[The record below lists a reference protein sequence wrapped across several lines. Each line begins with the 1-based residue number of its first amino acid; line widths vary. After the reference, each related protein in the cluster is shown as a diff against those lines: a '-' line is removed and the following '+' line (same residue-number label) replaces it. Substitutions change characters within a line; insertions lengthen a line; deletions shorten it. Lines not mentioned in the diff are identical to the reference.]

1 MAQTPEAGAGAGA
14 ERVEQEQS
22 TFDIFVQSIDLRWC
36 LLLHCDYASLT
47 ALRQVCSAF
56 VWHVPI
62 ALNSEEW
69 GISANR
75 AALHAAQWEHGGDCV
90 LHKPLSQQVAQSI
103 VRLQCP
109 DEGAREVAL
118 AHGAQLDES
127 GEPVMVLTHP
137 IGVERMLN
145 AAQLSAYVQHL
156 APFLHDPLV
165 RTTSVVA
172 GATHQRGVQSV
183 SAAPDAIPQSA
194 QDAAEAGASRR
205 VRAPRARHLVA
216 SGGLDCISRAWS
228 LTSSGLPGDT
238 PTLRAAP
245 LSVQVRFGYP

>member
-1 MAQTPEAGAGAGA
+1 MAQTPDAGAGAGA
-14 ERVEQEQS
+14 EGVEQEQW
-22 TFDIFVQSIDLRWC
+22 TFDIFVQNIDLRWC

-47 ALRQVCSAF
+47 AIRQVCSAF
-56 VWHVPI
+56 VRHVPI
-62 ALNSEEW
+62 ALNSKEW

-75 AALHAAQWEHGGDCV
+75 AALHAAQWQAGGDDV
-90 LHKPLSQQVAQSI
+90 LHKPLSQQVAQTI

-156 APFLHDPLV
+156 APFLHDPLD

-183 SAAPDAIPQSA
+183 SAAPDAIPPSA
-194 QDAAEAGASRR
+194 QDAAEAASHR

-228 LTSSGLPGDT
+228 LTSSRLPGDT

-245 LSVQVRFGYP
+245 LSVQVRLGYP